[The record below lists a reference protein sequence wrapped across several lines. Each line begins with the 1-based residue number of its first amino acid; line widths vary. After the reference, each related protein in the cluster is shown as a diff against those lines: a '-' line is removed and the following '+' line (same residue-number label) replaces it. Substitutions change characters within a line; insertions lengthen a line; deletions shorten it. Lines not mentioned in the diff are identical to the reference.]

1 MPARFGERGSALFSG
16 SQSEIVQ
23 SAVPLVPDYVRAS
36 GGVRVRFSAK
46 SGRTQALER
55 AERGGYRVRFPR
67 TAESCEAVLIN
78 TGGGMAGGD
87 RMQTQIALEPASAAI
102 VTTQAAEKIY
112 RSQGPLTEI
121 DVDLA
126 LAPSSRLDWL
136 PQEMILFSGSRWQRK
151 LTAEIAADT
160 SLTIAESIVFG
171 RVAMNEVVDRGF
183 SHDRWRIR
191 RDGKLSFAEDMRLD
205 GNPARLLGAKASGN
219 GARALA
225 TILHVA
231 PDAERRLDEARDLLA
246 GASSECGAS
255 AWNGM
260 LLVRLL
266 SRDAQALRA
275 DLVRFLEGFRGAP
288 MPRSWG

>member
-1 MPARFGERGSALFSG
+1 MRTLFAKGSALFSG

-36 GGVRVRFSAK
+36 GGVRVRFGAE
-46 SGRTQALER
+46 SGRTRALER
-55 AERGGYRVRFPR
+55 AESGGYRVRFPR
-67 TAESCEAVLIN
+67 VATTCEAVLIN

-87 RMQTQIALEPASAAI
+87 RMSTRIALDAEAAAV
-102 VTTQAAEKIY
+102 VTTQAAEKVY
-112 RSQGPLTEI
+112 RSQGALTEI
-121 DVDLA
+121 GIDLR

-151 LTAEIAADT
+151 LTADIAGEA

-171 RVAMNEVVDRGF
+171 RIAMNEIVDHGF
-183 SHDRWRIR
+183 CHDRWRIR
-191 RDGKLSFAEDMRLD
+191 RDGCPIFAEDMRLD
-205 GNPARLLGAKASGN
+205 GNPARLLAAKASGN
-219 GARALA
+219 RARALA

-231 PDAERRLDEARDLLA
+231 PGAEQRLDEARDLLQQA
-246 GASSECGAS
+246 ASECGAS

-266 SRDAQALRA
+266 SRDPQTLRA
-275 DLVRFLEGFRGAP
+275 DLVRFLESFRQAP
-288 MPRSWG
+288 MPRSW

>member
-1 MPARFGERGSALFSG
+1 LFSG
-16 SQSEIVQ
+16 PPSEIVQ

-36 GGVRVRFSAK
+36 GGIRVRFAA
-46 SGRTQALER
+46 SGERTQAIER
-55 AERGGYRVRFPR
+55 AESGGYRVRFPR
-67 TAESCEAVLIN
+67 IAQTCEAVLIN

-87 RMQTQIALEPASAAI
+87 RMRVDISLDGGAAAA

-112 RSQGPLTEI
+112 RSQGALTEI
-121 DVDLA
+121 EIDLN
-126 LAPSSRLDWL
+126 LAPGSRLDWL
-136 PQEMILFSGSRWQRK
+136 PQEMILFCGSRWRRN
-151 LTAEIAADT
+151 LTADIAADA

-171 RVAMNEVVDRGF
+171 RVAMNEFIDRGF
-183 SHDRWRIR
+183 CHDRWRIR
-191 RDGKLSFAEDMRLD
+191 RDGKLVFAEDMRLD
-205 GNPARLLGAKASGN
+205 GNPAGLLAAKASGN

-231 PDAERRLDEARDLLA
+231 PNADQRIEEARDLLA

-260 LLVRLL
+260 LVVRLL
-266 SRDAQALRA
+266 SRDAQGLRA
-275 DLVRFLEGFRGAP
+275 DLVRFLAGFRHAA

>member
-1 MPARFGERGSALFSG
+1 LFSG
-16 SQSEIVQ
+16 PPSEIVQ

-36 GGVRVRFSAK
+36 GGIRVRFAA
-46 SGRTQALER
+46 SGERTQAIER
-55 AERGGYRVRFPR
+55 AESGGYRVRFPR
-67 TAESCEAVLIN
+67 IAQTCEAVLIN

-87 RMQTQIALEPASAAI
+87 RMRVDISLDGGAAAA

-112 RSQGPLTEI
+112 RSQGALTEI
-121 DVDLA
+121 EIDLN
-126 LAPSSRLDWL
+126 LAPGSRLDWL
-136 PQEMILFSGSRWQRK
+136 PQEMILFCGSRWRRN
-151 LTAEIAADT
+151 LTADIAADA

-171 RVAMNEVVDRGF
+171 RVAMNEFIDRGF
-183 SHDRWRIR
+183 CHDRWRIR
-191 RDGKLSFAEDMRLD
+191 RDGKLVFAEDMRLD
-205 GNPARLLGAKASGN
+205 GNPAGLLAAKASGN

-231 PDAERRLDEARDLLA
+231 PNADQRIEEARDLLA

-260 LLVRLL
+260 LVVRLL

-275 DLVRFLEGFRGAP
+275 DLVLFLEGFRHAA
-288 MPRSWG
+288 MPRAWG

>member
-1 MPARFGERGSALFSG
+1 VFSG
-16 SQSEIVQ
+16 PPAEIVQ

-36 GGVRVRFSAK
+36 GGVRVRFAANA
-46 SGRTQALER
+46 GHTQAMER
-55 AERGGYRVRFPR
+55 AESGGYRVRFPR
-67 TAESCEAVLIN
+67 VAETCEAVLIN

-87 RMQTQIALEPASAAI
+87 RMEVEVSLDVGAAAV

-112 RSQGPLTEI
+112 RSQGALTEI
-121 DVDLA
+121 DIDLDLA
-126 LAPSSRLDWL
+126 AATRLDWL
-136 PQEMILFSGSRWQRK
+136 PQEMILFCGSRWRRK
-151 LTAEIAADT
+151 LNADIAPDAA
-160 SLTIAESIVFG
+160 LTIAETIVFG
-171 RVAMNEVVDRGF
+171 RVAMNETVERGF
-183 SHDRWRIR
+183 CHDCWRVR
-191 RDGKLSFAEDMRLD
+191 RGGKLVFAEDMRLD
-205 GNPARLLGAKASGN
+205 GNPAGLLATKASGN

-231 PDAERRLDEARDLLA
+231 PNSEQRLDEARDLLQQ
-246 GASSECGAS
+246 ASSECGAS

-275 DLVRFLEGFRGAP
+275 DLVRFLEGFRRMP

>member
-1 MPARFGERGSALFSG
+1 MFSG
-16 SQSEIVQ
+16 PPTEIVQ

-36 GGVRVRFSAK
+36 GGVRVRFAANA
-46 SGRTQALER
+46 GHTQAVER
-55 AERGGYRVRFPR
+55 AESGGYRVRFPR
-67 TAESCEAVLIN
+67 VAETCEAVLIN

-87 RMQTQIALEPASAAI
+87 RMDVEVSLDAGAAAI

-112 RSQGPLTEI
+112 GSQGALSEIEI
-121 DVDLA
+121 DLRLA
-126 LAPSSRLDWL
+126 SGSRLDWL
-136 PQEMILFSGSRWQRK
+136 PQEMILFCGSRWRRR
-151 LTAEIAADT
+151 LSAEIAADAR
-160 SLTIAESIVFG
+160 LTIAESIVFG
-171 RVAMNEVVDRGF
+171 RVAMNEILDRGF
-183 SHDRWRIR
+183 CHDCWRIR
-191 RDGKLSFAEDMRLD
+191 RGGRLIFAEDMRLD
-205 GNPARLLGAKASGN
+205 GNPARLLSAKASGN

-231 PDAERRLDEARDLLA
+231 RDAERRLDEARDLLA
-246 GASSECGAS
+246 GVASECGAS

-275 DLVRFLEGFRGAP
+275 DLVRVLEGFRRAP